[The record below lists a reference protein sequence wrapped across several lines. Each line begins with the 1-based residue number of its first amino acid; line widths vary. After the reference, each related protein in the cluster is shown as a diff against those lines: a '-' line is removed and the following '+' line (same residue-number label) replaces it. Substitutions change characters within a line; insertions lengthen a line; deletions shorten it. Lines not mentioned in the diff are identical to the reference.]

1 MQYQTTKQTKKVM
14 KRKAM
19 TESHALRN
27 LYGYSKSD
35 ALRQGWQL
43 ARVTH
48 AMRTRKYVIF
58 EFLKTDGKTIRKAI
72 GTLNP
77 LFTPPVRGLRTPPPS
92 TQVFFDVEKGEW
104 RSFRK
109 SNLLRILM

>member
-1 MQYQTTKQTKKVM
+1 M

-19 TESHALRN
+19 TEAHALAKCFGMN
-27 LYGYSKSD
+27 KSD
-35 ALRQGWQL
+35 ALRQGWKL

-58 EFLKTDGKTIRKAI
+58 EFLKTDGKTIRRAM
-72 GTLNP
+72 GTLHP
-77 LFTPPVRGLRTPPPS
+77 LFTPPVQGLRTPPPS
-92 TQVFFDVEKGEW
+92 TQVFFDAEKGEW

-109 SNLLRILM
+109 SNFLRILM

>member
-1 MQYQTTKQTKKVM
+1 
-14 KRKAM
+14 M
-19 TESHALRN
+19 TEAHLLRSN
-27 LYGYSKSD
+27 FNFSKSD
-35 ALRQGWQL
+35 ALRQGWLL
-43 ARVTH
+43 AKTH
-48 AMRTRKYVIF
+48 KAMTTRKYVIF

-77 LFTPPVRGLRTPPPS
+77 YFVPPTRGLRTPPPT
-92 TQVFFDVEKGEW
+92 TQVFFDVEKNEW

>member
-1 MQYQTTKQTKKVM
+1 M

-19 TESHALRN
+19 TEANTLA
-27 LYGYSKSD
+27 KC
-35 ALRQGWQL
+35 WQL

-58 EFLKTDGKTIRKAI
+58 EFLKTDGKTIRRAM
-72 GTLNP
+72 GTLHP

-92 TQVFFDVEKGEW
+92 TQVFFDAEKREW

-109 SNLLRILM
+109 SNFLRILM

>member
-1 MQYQTTKQTKKVM
+1 MNESWFLIREHKMSKRDALKQGWLLAKTY
-14 KRKAM
+14 KAM
-19 TESHALRN
+19 A
-27 LYGYSKSD
+27 
-35 ALRQGWQL
+35 
-43 ARVTH
+43 
-48 AMRTRKYVIF
+48 TRKYAMF

-77 LFTPPVRGLRTPPPS
+77 LYTPPTKGVRTPPPS

-109 SNLLRILM
+109 ANLLRILM

>member
-1 MQYQTTKQTKKVM
+1 M

-19 TESHALRN
+19 TESHTLAKCFGMN
-27 LYGYSKSD
+27 KSD

-48 AMRTRKYVIF
+48 AMRTRKYCMF

-92 TQVFFDVEKGEW
+92 TQVFFDVQKGEW